1 MILFDV
7 CGELVQLYQESKDN
21 NWNPCSYF
29 KSIWNI
35 LDWLNLIFFI
45 LMLNRKI
52 DMIISVQSVRK
63 NAAARYNIYNDLR
76 AEANWLK
83 LANYSNVDPRLEAH
97 GKYIYIICYYYT
109 LLSLSPGYCN
119 VKKNDPLH
127 VLCSS

>member
-1 MILFDV
+1 
-7 CGELVQLYQESKDN
+7 
-21 NWNPCSYF
+21 
-29 KSIWNI
+29 
-35 LDWLNLIFFI
+35 
-45 LMLNRKI
+45 MLNRKI

-109 LLSLSPGYCN
+109 LLSLS
-119 VKKNDPLH
+119 LS
-127 VLCSS
+127 LSTLSLLSLSLSLLSLSLLFSLLLL